1 MFVFLPH
8 LLIEWTGSSEDPEN
22 KGYPTQTNRFL
33 IFLYAIGLF
42 IYNTMDNMDGKQAR
56 KIGASSSLGLMM
68 DHGCDSLNAYLQSMT
83 LSRIMMMGNAWTG
96 LSVTIPLIMFW
107 FASYEQ

>member
-1 MFVFLPH
+1 MFVLVPH
-8 LLIEWTGSSEDPEN
+8 ALIEWTTSSDDQDN
-22 KGYPTQTNRFL
+22 KGYPTQANRFL
-33 IFLYAIGLF
+33 IFLYALGLF

-56 KIGASSSLGLMM
+56 KIGASSSLGLLM

-83 LSRIMMMGNAWTG
+83 LSRIIMMGNPWTA

-107 FASYEQ
+107 FAVYEQ